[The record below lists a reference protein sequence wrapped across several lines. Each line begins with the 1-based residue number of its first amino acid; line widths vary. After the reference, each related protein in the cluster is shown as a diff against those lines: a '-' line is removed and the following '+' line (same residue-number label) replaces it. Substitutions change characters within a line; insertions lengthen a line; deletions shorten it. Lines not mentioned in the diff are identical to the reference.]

1 MNIVKCLLLR
11 SSMIGVGALVGGLIL
26 AVWHFSGSSR
36 SATDAQAAVTS
47 EEQPATPAASQ
58 PGMIPVDDLDPDPI
72 KPPSVALLDNDSSLA
87 AKSTVGQGLRAS
99 SPEEEKI
106 PVAPGAA
113 PVQPATDFPLTDVAP
128 EPNLESPASSP
139 GSE

>member
-1 MNIVKCLLLR
+1 
-11 SSMIGVGALVGGLIL
+11 
-26 AVWHFSGSSR
+26 
-36 SATDAQAAVTS
+36 
-47 EEQPATPAASQ
+47 
-58 PGMIPVDDLDPDPI
+58 MIPVDDLDPDPI

-139 GSE
+139 GSEFVLSDAQEPSGKPLPGSSNRG